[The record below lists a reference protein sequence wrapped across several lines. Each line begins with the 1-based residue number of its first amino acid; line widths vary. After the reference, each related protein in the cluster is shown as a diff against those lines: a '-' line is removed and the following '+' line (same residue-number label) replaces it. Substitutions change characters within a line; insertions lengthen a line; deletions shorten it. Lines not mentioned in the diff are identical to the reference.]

1 MRQQP
6 VLIEEYGSLAL
17 LTLVTHRND
26 RRVNVDIQ
34 PALLRERFYPRS
46 RQTVRPAR
54 QFAAETLHAWG
65 VTCRH
70 DDVLLCVSELATN
83 ALLHGVPPGR
93 GYRLRMLRYEGT
105 VRVEVHDSGGGRP
118 RIAGRD
124 PGAEGGRGLLLVAA
138 VADRWGAVAR
148 VPGKAVWC
156 EFAVGPAGTV
166 GTGGPGMTGE
176 APPRL
181 GATAVEARR
190 GD

>member
-1 MRQQP
+1 M
-6 VLIEEYGSLAL
+6 LFSS
-17 LTLVTHRND
+17 TLVTQGD
-26 RRVNVDIQ
+26 DGGVNVDIQ

-118 RIAGRD
+118 RIAGRG

-138 VADRWGAVAR
+138 VADRWGIGAR
-148 VPGKAVWC
+148 VPGKTVWC
-156 EFAVGPAGTV
+156 EFAVGPAGAV
-166 GTGGPGMTGE
+166 GAGGPGDG
-176 APPRL
+176 L
-181 GATAVEARR
+181 
-190 GD
+190 